1 MTLEQ
6 LKELC
11 LANNIPIVRD
21 QTLNE
26 IRQLIQINKYKFILE
41 LGTEYGYSAY
51 AMSLLPSVQ
60 KIVTL
65 EIRKS
70 NYDLACEC
78 LSERKNVKIL
88 HEDAFLYK
96 TKDKFDFVFMDACKS
111 HQELLFEKYSQNL
124 NEDGIIFIDNIY
136 LKKFDT
142 STLNDLTKSQLNLVS
157 RVREFEKYLR
167 NLKDWDVEIKDI
179 DDGYAICRRKVWK

>member
-26 IRQLIQINKYKFILE
+26 IRQLILINKYISVLE
-41 LGTEYGYSAY
+41 LGTAYGYSAY
-51 AMSLLPSVQ
+51 AISLLDCV
-60 KIVTL
+60 KKLVTL
-65 EIRKS
+65 EIRQS

-78 LSERKNVKIL
+78 LADRKNVKII
-88 HEDAFLYK
+88 HCDAFEYK
-96 TKDKFDFVFMDACKS
+96 TKDKFDFIFMDACKS
-111 HQELLFEKYSQNL
+111 HQEILFEKYSQNL

-142 STLNDLTKSQLNLVS
+142 NALNDLTKSQLHLVE

-167 NLKDWDVEIKDI
+167 NLKDWKVEIKDI
-179 DDGYAICRRKVWK
+179 DDGYAICRRKKWK